1 MEDWTIKL
9 LKILSNLIPAYLGY
23 QPVFIHVAVDTILM
37 LQVQIGSA
45 RILKWSNK
53 FILAWTNRI
62 KGTIYANK

>member
-45 RILKWSNK
+45 RILK
-53 FILAWTNRI
+53 
-62 KGTIYANK
+62 